1 LGQSGHFVNNKTCLL
16 KGLAMARKDKMVT
29 IRDVQLESDP
39 TSGRMVILKE
49 GGGARR
55 HLTMVIGDSEFA
67 AIAKEKGLLASRR
80 PLTHKLYL
88 DIIEKLE
95 AKFLRIEIFDLKD
108 NTYYAKV
115 IFSSKG
121 KEHAVDSRPSD
132 AIALALNQK
141 IPIMVNE
148 QLLRPIVVLRQA
160 GAYKEFVWRVE
171 F

>member
-1 LGQSGHFVNNKTCLL
+1 
-16 KGLAMARKDKMVT
+16 MARNEKMVR
-29 IRDVQLESDP
+29 IREVQLESDP
-39 TSGRMVILKE
+39 TSGRVVILKE

-55 HLTMVIGDSEFA
+55 HLTMVVGDSEFA

-95 AKFLRIEIFDLKD
+95 AKFLRIEVFDLKD

-115 IFSSKG
+115 IFSSKD

-132 AIALALNQK
+132 AIALALNRK

-148 QLLRPIVVLRQA
+148 RLLRPIVVHKHVR
-160 GAYKEFVWRVE
+160 AYKEFVWRVE

>member
-1 LGQSGHFVNNKTCLL
+1 
-16 KGLAMARKDKMVT
+16 MARKEKMVR
-29 IRDVQLESDP
+29 IREIQLESDP
-39 TSGRMVILKE
+39 TSGRVVVLQE

-55 HLTMVIGDSEFA
+55 HLTMVVGDSEFA

-95 AKFLRIEIFDLKD
+95 VEFLRIEIFDLKD

-115 IFSSKG
+115 IFRSKG
-121 KEHAVDSRPSD
+121 KEHAIDSRPSD
-132 AIALALNQK
+132 AIALALNRK

-148 QLLRPIVVLRQA
+148 RLLRPIVVHRHVA
-160 GAYKEFVWRVE
+160 ANKEFVWRVE